1 MFIHQNS
8 LIEIGMNNAYVIHT
22 DFDEIASE
30 IAKLQ
35 EVDKKIVDEVTI
47 FVNSIRDITFKVEPA
62 MKRAS
67 HEDERQLW
75 KEYQE
80 LQQEKLVLLDLS
92 HEYES
97 MQEKVKGLNSRLDFL
112 IKDALEELTDHLGV
126 LAETHR
132 AHIDI
137 LEIYNTRRIAVTA
150 LIITA
155 VISYL
160 AVWEF
165 FVRDLL
171 TTLTFPYGLSPE
183 LNYLLVVLTLLPV
196 FVTVIWAYLNRG
208 KRY

>member
-1 MFIHQNS
+1 MS
-8 LIEIGMNNAYVIHT
+8 NAYFIHT
-22 DFDEIASE
+22 DFDEIMAE

-35 EVDKKIVDEVTI
+35 DVDKKVVVEVNS
-47 FVNSIRDITFKVEPA
+47 FVNSLKELTFKVEPA
-62 MKRAS
+62 MKREN

-75 KEYQE
+75 KEYQQ

-97 MQEKVKGLNSRLDFL
+97 LGETVKEVNPRLDFL
-112 IKDALEELTDHLGV
+112 IRDALEELKDHISV

-137 LEIYNTRRIAVTA
+137 LEIFNTRRIEVLA

-171 TTLTFPYGLSPE
+171 QSVVFPFGLTPNV
-183 LNYLLVVLTLLPV
+183 NYLLVFVTLLPV
-196 FVTVIWAYLNRG
+196 FIAVVWAWRNRG
-208 KRY
+208 KRF

>member
-1 MFIHQNS
+1 MS
-8 LIEIGMNNAYVIHT
+8 NAYIIHT
-22 DFDEIASE
+22 DFDEIMAE
-30 IAKLQ
+30 ISKLQ
-35 EVDKKIVDEVTI
+35 EVEKKVVDEVTS
-47 FVNSIRDITFKVEPA
+47 FVNSLKDLSFKVEPG
-62 MKRAS
+62 MKRES

-75 KEYQE
+75 KEYQQ

-97 MQEKVKGLNSRLDFL
+97 MQATVEKFNSRLDYL
-112 IKDALEELTDHLGV
+112 IKDTLEELKDHIGI

-137 LEIYNTRRIAVTA
+137 LEIFNTRRIEILA

-171 TTLTFPYGLSPE
+171 QSIVFPADLSPN
-183 LNYLLVVLTLLPV
+183 LNYLLVIITLLPI
-196 FVTVIWAYLNRG
+196 FAAVIWAWRNRG
-208 KRY
+208 KRF

>member
-1 MFIHQNS
+1 
-8 LIEIGMNNAYVIHT
+8 MNNAYVIHT
-22 DFDEIASE
+22 DFDEIMTE

-35 EVDKKIVDEVTI
+35 EVDKKIVDSITT
-47 FVNSIRDITFKVEPA
+47 FVNQLQDMAFKVEPVV
-62 MKRAS
+62 KRES

-75 KEYQE
+75 EEYRQ
-80 LQQEKLVLLDLS
+80 LQQEKLVLLDLT

-97 MQEKVKGLNSRLDFL
+97 FHKSIEEINPRLDFL
-112 IKDALEELTDHLGV
+112 IKDTLEELKDHITV
-126 LAETHR
+126 LVETHR

-137 LEIYNTRRIAVTA
+137 MAIYNTRRIEVLA

-171 TTLTFPYGLSPE
+171 QNVVFPFSLTPSI
-183 LNYLLVVLTLLPV
+183 NYLLVFVTLTPV
-196 FVTVIWAYLNRG
+196 FAAVGWAWVNRG
-208 KRY
+208 KRF

>member
-1 MFIHQNS
+1 MT
-8 LIEIGMNNAYVIHT
+8 NAYVIHT

-35 EVDKKIVDEVTI
+35 EVDRKAVEELTL
-47 FVNSIRDITFKVEPA
+47 FVNSIREVTFKVEPA

-80 LQQEKLVLLDLS
+80 LQQEKLVLLDLT

-97 MQEKVKGLNSRLDFL
+97 KQEKVKAFNSRLDFL
-112 IKDALEELTDHLGV
+112 IKDSLDELTDHIGV

-137 LEIYNTRRIAVTA
+137 LEIYNTRKIAIIA

-155 VISYL
+155 IISYL

-165 FVRDLL
+165 FVRDIL
-171 TTLTFPYGLSPE
+171 TGLVLPYGLTPL
-183 LNYLLVVLTLLPV
+183 LNYVLVFLTLLPV
-196 FVTVIWAYLNRG
+196 LITFGWAWLNRG
-208 KRY
+208 KRF

>member
-1 MFIHQNS
+1 MMPMSNAFI
-8 LIEIGMNNAYVIHT
+8 IHT
-22 DFDEIASE
+22 DFDEIMAE
-30 IAKLQ
+30 ISKLQ
-35 EVDKKIVDEVTI
+35 DVDKKVVDEVNS
-47 FVNSIRDITFKVEPA
+47 FVNSLKELTFKVEPA
-62 MKRAS
+62 MKRDS

-75 KEYQE
+75 KEYQQ

-97 MQEKVKGLNSRLDFL
+97 LGDTVKGLNARLDFL
-112 IKDALEELTDHLGV
+112 IKDALKELKDHIGV

-137 LEIYNTRRIAVTA
+137 LEIFNTRRIEVLA

-171 TTLTFPYGLSPE
+171 QSIVFPLGLTPN
-183 LNYLLVVLTLLPV
+183 LNYLLVILTLMPV
-196 FVTVIWAYLNRG
+196 FVAVVWAWHNRG
-208 KRY
+208 KRF

>member
-1 MFIHQNS
+1 
-8 LIEIGMNNAYVIHT
+8 MNMSNAYIIHT
-22 DFDEIASE
+22 DFDEIMME
-30 IAKLQ
+30 IGKLQ
-35 EVDKKIVDEVTI
+35 NVDEKTLDEVTS
-47 FVNSIRDITFKVEPA
+47 FVNSLKELSLKVEPA
-62 MKRAS
+62 MKREN

-75 KEYQE
+75 KEYQQ
-80 LQQEKLVLLDLS
+80 LQQEKLLLLDLS

-97 MQEKVKGLNSRLDFL
+97 LQATVARFNSRLDFL
-112 IKDALEELTDHLGV
+112 IKDTLEELKDHIVV

-137 LEIYNTRRIAVTA
+137 LEIFNTRRIEVLA

-171 TTLTFPYGLSPE
+171 QSIIFPFGLTPN
-183 LNYLLVVLTLLPV
+183 LNYLLVIVTLLPV
-196 FVTVIWAYLNRG
+196 FIAVVWAWLNRG
-208 KRY
+208 KRF

>member
-1 MFIHQNS
+1 MMPMS
-8 LIEIGMNNAYVIHT
+8 NAYTIHT
-22 DFDEIASE
+22 DFDEIVAEVS
-30 IAKLQ
+30 KLQ
-35 EVDKKIVDEVTI
+35 DVDKKVVDEVNS
-47 FVNSIRDITFKVEPA
+47 FVNSLKELTFKVEPS
-62 MKRAS
+62 MKRDS

-75 KEYQE
+75 REYQQ

-97 MQEKVKGLNSRLDFL
+97 LGDTVKDLNARLDFL
-112 IKDALEELTDHLGV
+112 IKDALEELKDHIGV

-137 LEIYNTRRIAVTA
+137 LEIFNTRRIEVLA

-171 TTLTFPYGLSPE
+171 QSIVFPLGLTPN
-183 LNYLLVVLTLLPV
+183 LNYLLVIITLMPV
-196 FVTVIWAYLNRG
+196 FVAVVWAWHNRG
-208 KRY
+208 KRF